1 MTRVTQVSFKKGN
14 EITVTY
20 TEHAALSAYSAFQK
34 ANSDGSKWVE
44 VNWHGGKDL
53 IRLDSVDFVEI
64 EHEDEQFNLL
74 KEEMEKEG

>member
-34 ANSDGSKWVE
+34 ANSDGSK
-44 VNWHGGKDL
+44 DL
-53 IRLDSVDFVEI
+53 IRLNSIDLVEI

-74 KEEMEKEG
+74 KEELEKEG